1 MLIEYIS
8 NPAHLF
14 RGSLHLTE
22 QQRKRRYNPP
32 KAFPSGVPTMS
43 VARTLGE
50 LRQSPFSE
58 QRLRSRHV
66 KDELREN
73 LMARLREGGSIFPGI
88 VGYDD
93 TVVPQIVNAILSR
106 HNFILLGLR
115 GQAKSRILRALT
127 ALLDPQ
133 MPFIAGCE
141 IHDNPYAPICR
152 RCREL
157 VAKEGDS
164 TPISWLTPEHRYVE
178 KLATPDVTIADL
190 IGDIDPI
197 KAARGGHELSS
208 EFTVHYGLLPRANRG
223 IFAINELPDLAGK
236 IQVGLFNIMQE
247 GDVQIKGYPIRLPLD
262 VAIVFS
268 ANPEDYTARGKIITP
283 LKDRIGSE
291 IRTHYPAT
299 VEEGIA
305 ITAQEAWLDR
315 YGRDKIYG
323 DGSRLHIPKY
333 VSEVIERI
341 AFAARDD
348 KKIDKRSGVS
358 QRLPISAIENVVSNA
373 ERRALTHQEKFIVPR
388 VSDVYA
394 ALPAITGKLELEYEG
409 EMKGADHVSRE
420 LIRTAVAKAFDTHL
434 HGVNMNQ
441 VVQWFDLGGEIQLS
455 DNAGAKEVLEGL
467 HQIQGLMDKL
477 TKLNIGPKDNAEMQV
492 SAAEFILEGLH
503 AHKKI
508 GRNEERVFTAGEK
521 PPKKQERVYEPEEP
535 GFGRKRGFN

>member
-1 MLIEYIS
+1 MS
-8 NPAHLF
+8 
-14 RGSLHLTE
+14 
-22 QQRKRRYNPP
+22 
-32 KAFPSGVPTMS
+32 FP
-43 VARTLGE
+43 RTLGE

-58 QRLRSRHV
+58 RRLGSRHV

-73 LMARLREGGSIFPGI
+73 LMSRLREGTAIFPGI

-127 ALLDPQ
+127 VLLDPE
-133 MPFIAGCE
+133 MPYIAGCE

-152 RCREL
+152 RCQEL
-157 VAKEGDS
+157 IAKEGDA
-164 TPISWLTPEHRYVE
+164 TPIAWLTPEHRYVE

-299 VEEGIA
+299 VEEGVT

-315 YGRDKIYG
+315 VNDRSNENGRFAPAL
-323 DGSRLHIPKY
+323 RIPKY
-333 VSEVIERI
+333 VSEVVERI

-373 ERRALTHQEKFIVPR
+373 ERRALTHEEKLVVPR
-388 VSDVYA
+388 ISDIYA

-420 LIRTAVAKAFDTHL
+420 LIRTAVAKAYDTYL

-441 VVQWFDLGGEIQLS
+441 VVQWFDLGGEIQLG
-455 DNAGAKEVLEGL
+455 DNAGAQEVLEGL
-467 HQIQGLMDKL
+467 TQIQGLMDKL
-477 TKLNIGPKDNAEMQV
+477 TKLNIGPKESAEIQV

-503 AHKKI
+503 AHKRI
-508 GRNEERVFTAGEK
+508 GRNEERVFSAGEK
-521 PPKKQERVYEPEEP
+521 PPKKQERVFEPEEP

>member
-1 MLIEYIS
+1 
-8 NPAHLF
+8 
-14 RGSLHLTE
+14 
-22 QQRKRRYNPP
+22 
-32 KAFPSGVPTMS
+32 MS

-50 LRQSPFSE
+50 LRQSSFSE
-58 QRLRSRHV
+58 QRLAARRV

-73 LMARLREGGSIFPGI
+73 LMARLRNQGDGQIFPGI

-127 ALLDPQ
+127 TLLDPQ
-133 MPFIAGCE
+133 LPYVAGCE
-141 IHDNPYAPICR
+141 IHDDPYAPICR

-157 VAKEGDS
+157 VAKEQDA
-164 TPISWLTPEHRYVE
+164 TPIAWLTPEHRYVE

-208 EFTVHYGLLPRANRG
+208 ELTVHYGLLPRANRG

-262 VAIVFS
+262 VALVFS

-305 ITAQEAWLDR
+305 ITAQEAWTR
-315 YGRDKIYG
+315 RNGHP
-323 DGSRLHIPKY
+323 LHLPNY
-333 VSEVIERI
+333 MQEVIERV
-341 AFAARDD
+341 AFAARED

-358 QRLPISAIENVVSNA
+358 QRLPISAMENVISNA
-373 ERRALTHQEKFIVPR
+373 ERRAIRNDEKVVVPR
-388 VSDVYA
+388 ISDVYA

-409 EMKGADHVSRE
+409 EMKGADHVGRE
-420 LIRTAVAKAFDTHL
+420 LIRAAIAKTYDEYYTGAN
-434 HGVNMNQ
+434 VQ
-441 VVQWFDLGGEIQLS
+441 QIVQWFDLGGEIQLS
-455 DNAGAKEVLEGL
+455 DSIPAVEALEKLKG
-467 HQIQGLMDKL
+467 IQGLVDKL
-477 TKLNIGPKDNAEMQV
+477 GPLSVSQKDSPEQQV
-492 SAAEFILEGLH
+492 SASEFILEGLH
-503 AHKKI
+503 AHKRI
-508 GRNEERVFTAGEK
+508 GRSEERVFKAGEK
-521 PPKKQERVYEPEEP
+521 KPEAVREKSFEPDERPY
-535 GFGRKRGFN
+535 RQRRQFN

>member
-1 MLIEYIS
+1 MPL
-8 NPAHLF
+8 P
-14 RGSLHLTE
+14 
-22 QQRKRRYNPP
+22 
-32 KAFPSGVPTMS
+32 
-43 VARTLGE
+43 RTLGE
-50 LRQSPFSE
+50 LRRSTFSE
-58 QRLRSRHV
+58 ERLRTRRV
-66 KDELREN
+66 KDELRDN
-73 LMARLREGGSIFPGI
+73 LTARLRQHDDGGIFPGI

-93 TVVPQIVNAILSR
+93 TVVPQIVNAVLSR

-127 ALLDPQ
+127 TLLDPH
-133 MPFIAGCE
+133 MPYLAGCE
-141 IHDNPYAPICR
+141 IRDNPYAPICR
-152 RCREL
+152 RCREEIAHL
-157 VAKEGDS
+157 GEA
-164 TPISWLTPEHRYVE
+164 TPISYLTPDERYVE

-197 KAARGGHELSS
+197 KAARGGHDLAS

-305 ITAQEAWLDR
+305 ITAQEAWTNRRTNSEAHAMHLPT
-315 YGRDKIYG
+315 YIQ
-323 DGSRLHIPKY
+323 
-333 VSEVIERI
+333 EVIERI
-341 AFAARDD
+341 AFAARED

-358 QRLPISAIENVVSNA
+358 QRLPISAMENVISNA
-373 ERRALTHQEKFIVPR
+373 ERRALRNDEKLVVPR
-388 VSDVYA
+388 VSDIYA

-409 EMKGADHVSRE
+409 EMKGADFVGRE
-420 LIRTAVAKAFDTHL
+420 LIRTAIAKTYDEYFTGAN
-434 HGVNMNQ
+434 VQ
-441 VVQWFDLGGEIQLS
+441 QIVQWFDLGGEIQLS
-455 DNAGAKEVLEGL
+455 DSVSALEALENLKE
-467 HQIQGLMDKL
+467 IQGLIDKL
-477 TKLNIGPKDNAEMQV
+477 GPLNVSQKDSPEQQV

-503 AHKKI
+503 AHKRI
-508 GRNEERVFTAGEK
+508 GRNEERVFKAGEK
-521 PPKKQERVYEPEEP
+521 KPEPVREKNFEKEEP
-535 GFGRKRGFN
+535 PYRQRRQFN

>member
-1 MLIEYIS
+1 
-8 NPAHLF
+8 
-14 RGSLHLTE
+14 
-22 QQRKRRYNPP
+22 
-32 KAFPSGVPTMS
+32 MS
-43 VARTLGE
+43 FARTLGE
-50 LRQSPFSE
+50 LRRSPFTE
-58 QRLRSRHV
+58 QRLGARRV

-73 LMARLREGGSIFPGI
+73 LMLRLREGSPIFPGI
-88 VGYDD
+88 VGYED

-127 ALLDPQ
+127 ALLDPAT
-133 MPFIAGCE
+133 PYVAGCE

-152 RCREL
+152 QCRDL
-157 VAKEGDS
+157 VAKAGDA
-164 TPISWLTPEHRYVE
+164 TPIAWLTPDHRYVE

-315 YGRDKIYG
+315 ENGHGR
-323 DGSRLHIPKY
+323 DGSRQHIPKY
-333 VSEVIERI
+333 VQEVIERI

-373 ERRALTHQEKFIVPR
+373 ERRALTHEEKWIVPR
-388 VSDVYA
+388 ISDIYA

-409 EMKGADHVSRE
+409 EIKGADSVSRE
-420 LIRTAVAKAFDTHL
+420 LIRTAVAKTFDTYL

-455 DNAGAKEVLEGL
+455 DIAAAEEVLGGL
-467 HQIQGLMDKL
+467 TQIQGLMDKL
-477 TKLNIGPKDNAEMQV
+477 AKLNVGPKESAEMQV
-492 SAAEFILEGLH
+492 SAAEFVLEGLH

-508 GRNEERVFTAGEK
+508 GRNEERVFSAGEK
-521 PPKKQERVYEPEEP
+521 PPKKQEHVYEPEEQ